1 MKVIGL
7 TGGIACGKSTVS
19 NRMLKHGWSVI
30 DLDVVSRVVVLPGKP
45 GLEAIIREFGQEFA
59 NADGTLNRAKLG
71 GLVFYDRNELKKLS
85 DIMLPLVYEE
95 VTTRLEA
102 LRDLGVQ
109 FCVLDDAMLFE
120 SGLSKL
126 CQLVIAVDCDQKQ
139 QIQRLM
145 ARNNLS
151 GLDAQNRVDS
161 QMERGTRL
169 TLADLVIDNTKTVD
183 HLENEITRVIMD
195 VTNAENPVQGHD

>member
-1 MKVIGL
+1 MRIIGL

-19 NRMLKHGWSVI
+19 SRMLKHGWSVL
-30 DLDVVSRVVVLPGKP
+30 DLDVISRIVVLPGKP
-45 GLEAIIREFGQEFA
+45 GLETILREFGQEFA
-59 NADGTLNRAKLG
+59 NVDGTLNRAKLG
-71 GLVFYDRNELKKLS
+71 GLVFNDRQELKKLG
-85 DIMLPLVYEE
+85 DIMMPLVYEE

-126 CQLVIAVDCDQKQ
+126 CQLVIVVDCDQEQ
-139 QIQRLM
+139 QIKRLV

-161 QMERGTRL
+161 QIGRSTRL
-169 TLADLVIDNTKTVD
+169 ALADLVIDNTRTID